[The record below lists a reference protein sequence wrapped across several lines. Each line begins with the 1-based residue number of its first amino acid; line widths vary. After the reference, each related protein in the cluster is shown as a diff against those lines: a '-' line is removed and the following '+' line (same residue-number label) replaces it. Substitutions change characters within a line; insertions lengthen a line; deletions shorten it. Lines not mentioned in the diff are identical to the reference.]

1 MLIRLQINMEQRVW
15 RIFLIEFKHV
25 RWKNFLSTGNQFTE
39 IQLDR
44 NNTTLIIGENGA
56 GKSTILDALCFGL
69 FGKPFR
75 NINKSQLLN
84 SINNSGALVEV
95 EFKIGSKNI
104 KVVRGI
110 KPNVFEIYINGKMYN
125 QDANARDYQKYLE
138 QQILKLNYR
147 SFTQVVIL
155 GSSTFIPFMQLKA
168 RQRREVVEDILDIQI
183 FSLMNMLLK
192 QELKSISE
200 DQRENDYNYD
210 LTEEKVNLKQQY
222 IENIKDNRDKL
233 IKEKNDLLQGNEEE
247 VHKKTASVTMLNG
260 SNEEL
265 LSEIQDQNKVNKN
278 QDKLKTIKTTLT
290 EKKNSNS
297 KMVKFFQENDDCPT
311 CEQPLNNADEMIKV
325 KQAEVDKFTNA
336 LDELK
341 EAINK
346 TEIRQKEISAIIDK
360 IRENEVTVAKEN
372 SSIVQLEKFNSTLLS
387 EIAQLESGDVGKE
400 DLKEL
405 KKLRTHLK
413 VLEKQK
419 SKLRED
425 QTYAEAARNMLM
437 DTGIKTKIIKQY
449 LPIMNKLINTYLT
462 SMEFYVNFTLDENF
476 NETIK
481 SRYRDEFTYASFS
494 EGEKMRIDLA
504 LLFTWRAV
512 AKMKNST
519 NTNLLI
525 LDEIFDSSLDGAG
538 TDEFLK
544 ILNTLDGE
552 NVFVISHKQDMLVDK
567 FRSTIRFEKVKN
579 FSHVVE

>member
-1 MLIRLQINMEQRVW
+1 MI
-15 RIFLIEFKHV
+15 IFKYV

-44 NNTTLIIGENGA
+44 NNTTLVIGENGS

-75 NINKSQLLN
+75 NISKSQLVN
-84 SINNSGALVEV
+84 SINNGSSIVEV
-95 EFKIGSKNI
+95 DFKIGTKTF
-104 KVVRGI
+104 KVIRGI
-110 KPNVFEIYINGKMYN
+110 KPNIFEIYINGKMYN
-125 QDANARDYQKYLE
+125 QDANVRDYQKYLE

-192 QELKSISE
+192 Q
-200 DQRENDYNYD
+200 
-210 LTEEKVNLKQQY
+210 
-222 IENIKDNRDKL
+222 
-233 IKEKNDLLQGNEEE
+233 
-247 VHKKTASVTMLNG
+247 
-260 SNEEL
+260 
-265 LSEIQDQNKVNKN
+265 
-278 QDKLKTIKTTLT
+278 KLKTIQEHQRDATYNIDLTSEKINLQNKYIEDVKKNKKKLISEKNSLLNSNEEEIHKRQKNIKELEQANVELGFNTTHLTDTT
-290 EKKNSNS
+290 EKVQKLKGIDVTLKEKRSS
-297 KMVKFFQENDDCPT
+297 TKKYIKFFEENDDCPT
-311 CEQPLNNADEMIKV
+311 CEQHIDETFKENMIITK
-325 KQAEVDKFTNA
+325 KGEHDKFDSGIQE
-336 LDELK
+336 LSEELK
-341 EAINK
+341 RQEGLLEAINNY
-346 TEIRQKEISAIIDK
+346 IGM
-360 IRENEVTVAKEN
+360 IRENDAEIGKIGYSIKELERFNTTLQEEINKLHIGEVN
-372 SSIVQLEKFNSTLLS
+372 
-387 EIAQLESGDVGKE
+387 KE
-400 DLKEL
+400 DLDKIKALRKSL
-405 KKLRTHLK
+405 KSF
-413 VLEKQK
+413 EKQHQG
-419 SKLRED
+419 LREE
-425 QTYAEAARNMLM
+425 QSYAEAARNMLM

-462 SMEFYVNFTLDENF
+462 AMEFYVNFTLNENF
-476 NETIK
+476 EETIK
-481 SRYRDEFTYASFS
+481 SRHRDEFTYASFS

-525 LDEIFDSSLDGAG
+525 LDEIFDSSLDSTG

-552 NVFVISHKQDMLVDK
+552 NVFVISHKQDVLVDK

-579 FSHVVE
+579 FSHVAE